1 MEAVSLVLIGGGV
14 TVAGRFVYDFIK
26 RPDTDLID
34 RRANCEKQRNLCD
47 AKFTELGI
55 SMNTLSNQITNDH
68 AENNERQRNI
78 ENQLNQGREDFKDI
92 RNDVKNMAANIAALL
107 AVAKSNA

>member
-1 MEAVSLVLIGGGV
+1 LVLIGGGV

-47 AKFTELGI
+47 VKFTELGI